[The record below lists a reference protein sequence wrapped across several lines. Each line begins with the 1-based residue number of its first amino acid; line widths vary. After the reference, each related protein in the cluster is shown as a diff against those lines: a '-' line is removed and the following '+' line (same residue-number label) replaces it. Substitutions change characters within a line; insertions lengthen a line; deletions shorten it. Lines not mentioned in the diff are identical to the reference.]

1 MPDATHTRRGERGVI
16 LIMVLFIVTLF
27 TVLALEFNYATRVEH
42 HIASTCRDDLLAL
55 GIALAG
61 VHETVAL
68 LRDDRLRELEEK
80 EREDEEKGRPSET
93 GSSFIEQVTA
103 GRRYPGG
110 VLRDVPFPDHY
121 GEEWARERVQ
131 EPFGDGSLT
140 LKVVDES
147 GKFNVNTLV
156 KEQRPMPRAATPT
169 PTPCEDCPPP
179 EATPKPPPRAWGQK
193 DPDKTGEEAAE
204 QAEGTPTPEPVRYVV
219 DKNAEKDIMKLIKS
233 LDVRSVD
240 EEKVT
245 AAIVDWM
252 DSNDDGDWEDDA
264 YDDGPP
270 PKNAPLDVLSEL
282 LMIKGVTGDL
292 FFGPGRP
299 ETVDLGAEMERRGP
313 RRGGTGLQD
322 CLTVFSGSKVNVN
335 TAPPE
340 VLAALLPEE
349 NESLVRDIVAHTRRD
364 YFKDLAEF
372 AEKMGEHVPASFRAK
387 IGVGSDCV
395 QIISRGQVNDSVA
408 QLRAYVRRDDDA
420 VTRVLFWGV
429 DR

>member
-103 GRRYPGG
+103 GRRSPGG

-156 KEQRPMPRAATPT
+156 KEQRPMPRAATGG
-169 PTPCEDCPPP
+169 D
-179 EATPKPPPRAWGQK
+179 A
-193 DPDKTGEEAAE
+193 EAA
-204 QAEGTPTPEPVRYVV
+204 AAGLGTE
-219 DKNAEKDIMKLIKS
+219 
-233 LDVRSVD
+233 
-240 EEKVT
+240 
-245 AAIVDWM
+245 
-252 DSNDDGDWEDDA
+252 
-264 YDDGPP
+264 
-270 PKNAPLDVLSEL
+270 
-282 LMIKGVTGDL
+282 
-292 FFGPGRP
+292 GPGQN
-299 ETVDLGAEMERRGP
+299 
-313 RRGGTGLQD
+313 RRGGGGAGGGD
-322 CLTVFSGSKVNVN
+322 ADAG
-335 TAPPE
+335 AG
-340 VLAALLPEE
+340 AL
-349 NESLVRDIVAHTRRD
+349 
-364 YFKDLAEF
+364 
-372 AEKMGEHVPASFRAK
+372 
-387 IGVGSDCV
+387 CC
-395 QIISRGQVNDSVA
+395 
-408 QLRAYVRRDDDA
+408 
-420 VTRVLFWGV
+420 
-429 DR
+429 

>member
-103 GRRYPGG
+103 GRRSPGG

-169 PTPCEDCPPP
+169 PTPCEDCPP
-179 EATPKPPPRAWGQK
+179 R
-193 DPDKTGEEAAE
+193 
-204 QAEGTPTPEPVRYVV
+204 RRR
-219 DKNAEKDIMKLIKS
+219 
-233 LDVRSVD
+233 RS
-240 EEKVT
+240 
-245 AAIVDWM
+245 
-252 DSNDDGDWEDDA
+252 
-264 YDDGPP
+264 
-270 PKNAPLDVLSEL
+270 
-282 LMIKGVTGDL
+282 
-292 FFGPGRP
+292 R
-299 ETVDLGAEMERRGP
+299 RRGP
-313 RRGGTGLQD
+313 GDRRTRTKPARRRRSRRRGRRRRSRCAML
-322 CLTVFSGSKVNVN
+322 LTR
-335 TAPPE
+335 TP
-340 VLAALLPEE
+340 
-349 NESLVRDIVAHTRRD
+349 RR
-364 YFKDLAEF
+364 
-372 AEKMGEHVPASFRAK
+372 
-387 IGVGSDCV
+387 
-395 QIISRGQVNDSVA
+395 IS
-408 QLRAYVRRDDDA
+408 
-420 VTRVLFWGV
+420 
-429 DR
+429 